1 MGNICLLIFPIL
13 CNIAVMDTASADVPH
28 EIRRPTMDP
37 RLLDALAVATLLGL
51 TAALVLLSGT
61 AG

>member
-1 MGNICLLIFPIL
+1 M
-13 CNIAVMDTASADVPH
+13 T
-28 EIRRPTMDP
+28 P

>member
-1 MGNICLLIFPIL
+1 
-13 CNIAVMDTASADVPH
+13 
-28 EIRRPTMDP
+28 MDP

-51 TAALVLLSGT
+51 TAALVLLSGA

>member
-1 MGNICLLIFPIL
+1 
-13 CNIAVMDTASADVPH
+13 
-28 EIRRPTMDP
+28 MDP